1 MLKHTFLKTKHYT
14 HNLIAFY
21 IPARKKNLEIYSFS
35 KLHIVFIIRWCIY
48 SVTTPQKKYII
59 PTRNTNNNLFI
70 CSKVVCM
77 SLVLFVTIIDV
88 VLNVERSNLLH
99 WLHILI
105 TIIEKLHQLLMS
117 IWCWI
122 QLLNNK
128 NVILRLISTEIKA
141 GFS

>member
-21 IPARKKNLEIYSFS
+21 TCQKKKLEIYS
-35 KLHIVFIIRWCIY
+35 LLIIHLKIIY